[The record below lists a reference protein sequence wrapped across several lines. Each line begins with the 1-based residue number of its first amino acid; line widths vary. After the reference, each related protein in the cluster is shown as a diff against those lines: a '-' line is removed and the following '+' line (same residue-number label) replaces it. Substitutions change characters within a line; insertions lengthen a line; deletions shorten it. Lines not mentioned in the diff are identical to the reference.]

1 MVVGQCFDVRDSLEA
16 LHDRFMY
23 ILISIIIIFIV
34 DAISFNNFDLII
46 LKRAPMSLIIYLFF
60 SRILMGSLS
69 RVFFPICVTIVL
81 MISWHSIKMPS
92 DPHTPFYWTLFTGSM
107 NQWPLYRSS
116 IGSCHIQP
124 VFANSL
130 HPDIRIRWVCIFST
144 LLSRHFS
151 FSRDWNCK
159 EKLNANHS

>member
-46 LKRAPMSLIIYLFF
+46 LKRAPMSLIIYLFLVEF
-60 SRILMGSLS
+60 WLARYHVS
-69 RVFFPICVTIVL
+69 FFPFV
-81 MISWHSIKMPS
+81 SR
-92 DPHTPFYWTLFTGSM
+92 LFL
-107 NQWPLYRSS
+107 W
-116 IGSCHIQP
+116 
-124 VFANSL
+124 F
-130 HPDIRIRWVCIFST
+130 PDTQSKCPPIRRWVCIFST

-151 FSRDWNCK
+151 RCRQREFVLTISIKSSFSWRFPLLSSPNVWLGIEIVRRN
-159 EKLNANHS
+159 

>member
-60 SRILMGSLS
+60 SRILIGSLS
-69 RVFFPICVTIVL
+69 RVFFPICVKTVL

-92 DPHTPFYWTLFTGSM
+92 NPSMSMHILHTTF
-107 NQWPLYRSS
+107 
-116 IGSCHIQP
+116 
-124 VFANSL
+124 
-130 HPDIRIRWVCIFST
+130 
-144 LLSRHFS
+144 
-151 FSRDWNCK
+151 
-159 EKLNANHS
+159 

>member
-69 RVFFPICVTIVL
+69 RVFFLICVTIVL

-92 DPHTPFYWTLFTGSM
+92 NPSMSMHILHTTF
-107 NQWPLYRSS
+107 
-116 IGSCHIQP
+116 
-124 VFANSL
+124 
-130 HPDIRIRWVCIFST
+130 
-144 LLSRHFS
+144 
-151 FSRDWNCK
+151 
-159 EKLNANHS
+159 

>member
-69 RVFFPICVTIVL
+69 RVFFPICVTTVL

-92 DPHTPFYWTLFTGSM
+92 NPSMSMHILHTTF
-107 NQWPLYRSS
+107 
-116 IGSCHIQP
+116 
-124 VFANSL
+124 
-130 HPDIRIRWVCIFST
+130 
-144 LLSRHFS
+144 
-151 FSRDWNCK
+151 
-159 EKLNANHS
+159 